1 MLWIAGV
8 MLVLIIGSTVADLA
22 LPEALKERLGVM
34 ICWAMMAITMT
45 FLSLASL
52 GLLWLLAFQVILPRL
67 LA

>member
-34 ICWAMMAITMT
+34 ICWAMMGITMT

>member
-34 ICWAMMAITMT
+34 ICWTMMAITMT

>member
-8 MLVLIIGSTVADLA
+8 MLVLIVGSTVADLA
-22 LPEALKERLGVM
+22 LPEALKERIGVV
-34 ICWAMMAITMT
+34 ICWGMMAITMT

-52 GLLWLLAFQVILPRL
+52 GLLWMLAFQVILPKL